1 MKKIIPA
8 LIFTAA
14 AAGATAIYI
23 KKKLFDNNKVK
34 LIELEFQQDED
45 NPDSSEVHQQD
56 EVLVEVNVLPQHE
69 TKVEANV
76 EQNENVELA
85 SDNEEVD
92 SIQDEESV
100 EQNENVELA
109 SNNEE
114 VNSIQEEESVEQ
126 SENVEFVSDNEE
138 VDTIQDEETVDDVQ
152 NEEIEDVEQSEEVQD
167 GLLTEEE
174 IVEEIEPVISDE
186 ELSEIEQ
193 IVDQFVTQQQSEKTE
208 SIADDH
214 LSFQEDQ
221 VDTVAQ
227 IDDITTEIDQIIGD
241 IINQDETSNETLGQD
256 EIETIVDENTIDDLI
271 SNLEEQKANQQAM
284 DDIEQLIED
293 EVKSID
299 ESEMSDDELIEKFS
313 KQYPAVSQK
322 RISLILTTIDRML
335 DAVGKCDYITL
346 QHFIEFEDE
355 KQKESFSKISSTVGY
370 ETEPSRKNKELILSA
385 IVINNRLTIAH
396 TILSLSDN
404 AADYHGN
411 YNGWAVK
418 STE

>member
-45 NPDSSEVHQQD
+45 IPDSTEVHQQD

-69 TKVEANV
+69 TKVEETV

-85 SDNEEVD
+85 SDNEKVD
-92 SIQDEESV
+92 SIQDEETV

-109 SNNEE
+109 SDTEE
-114 VNSIQEEESVEQ
+114 VDSIQEEESVEQ

-138 VDTIQDEETVDDVQ
+138 VDSIQDEETVDDVQ
-152 NEEIEDVEQSEEVQD
+152 NEEIEDEDVQD

-241 IINQDETSNETLGQD
+241 IINQDETSNEALGQD

-355 KQKESFSKISSTVGY
+355 KQKESFSQISSTVGY
-370 ETEPSRKNKELILSA
+370 EMEPSRKNKELILSA

>member
-1 MKKIIPA
+1 MKKIIPE

-45 NPDSSEVHQQD
+45 IPDSTEVHQQD

-69 TKVEANV
+69 TKVE
-76 EQNENVELA
+76 
-85 SDNEEVD
+85 
-92 SIQDEESV
+92 ESV

-109 SNNEE
+109 SDTEE
-114 VNSIQEEESVEQ
+114 VDSIQEEESVEQ
-126 SENVEFVSDNEE
+126 SEKVEFVSDNEE
-138 VDTIQDEETVDDVQ
+138 VDSIQDEETVDDVQ
-152 NEEIEDVEQSEEVQD
+152 NEEIEDEEVQD

-256 EIETIVDENTIDDLI
+256 EIETVVDENTIDDLI

-355 KQKESFSKISSTVGY
+355 KQKESFSQISSTVGY

-385 IVINNRLTIAH
+385 IVINNRLTISH

>member
-45 NPDSSEVHQQD
+45 IPDSTEVHQQD

-69 TKVEANV
+69 TKVEETV

-85 SDNEEVD
+85 SDTEEVD
-92 SIQDEESV
+92 
-100 EQNENVELA
+100 
-109 SNNEE
+109 
-114 VNSIQEEESVEQ
+114 SIQEEESVEQ
-126 SENVEFVSDNEE
+126 SEKVEFVSDNEE
-138 VDTIQDEETVDDVQ
+138 VDSIQDEETVDDVQ
-152 NEEIEDVEQSEEVQD
+152 NEEIEDEDVQD

-256 EIETIVDENTIDDLI
+256 EIETVVDENTIDDLI

-355 KQKESFSKISSTVGY
+355 KQKESFSQISSTVGY
-370 ETEPSRKNKELILSA
+370 EMEPSRKNKELILSA

>member
-45 NPDSSEVHQQD
+45 IPDSTEVHQQD

-69 TKVEANV
+69 TKVEESV

-85 SDNEEVD
+85 SDNEKVD
-92 SIQDEESV
+92 SIQDEETV

-109 SNNEE
+109 SDTEE
-114 VNSIQEEESVEQ
+114 VDSIQEEESVEQ

-138 VDTIQDEETVDDVQ
+138 VDSIQDEETVDDVQ
-152 NEEIEDVEQSEEVQD
+152 NEEIEDEDVQD

-241 IINQDETSNETLGQD
+241 IINQDETSNEALGQD

-355 KQKESFSKISSTVGY
+355 KQKESFSQISSTVGY
-370 ETEPSRKNKELILSA
+370 EMEPSRKNKELILSA

>member
-45 NPDSSEVHQQD
+45 NPGSTEVQQQD

-69 TKVEANV
+69 TKVE
-76 EQNENVELA
+76 
-85 SDNEEVD
+85 
-92 SIQDEESV
+92 ESV

-109 SNNEE
+109 SDTEE
-114 VNSIQEEESVEQ
+114 VDSIQDEETVEQ

-138 VDTIQDEETVDDVQ
+138 VDSVQDEDTVDDLQ
-152 NEEIEDVEQSEEVQD
+152 NEEIEVEDVQD

-241 IINQDETSNETLGQD
+241 IINQDETSNEALGQD

-355 KQKESFSKISSTVGY
+355 KQKESFSQISSTVGY

>member
-45 NPDSSEVHQQD
+45 NPGSTEVHQQD

-69 TKVEANV
+69 TKVEETV

-85 SDNEEVD
+85 SDNEEVN
-92 SIQDEESV
+92 SIQDEET
-100 EQNENVELA
+100 
-109 SNNEE
+109 
-114 VNSIQEEESVEQ
+114 VEQ

-138 VDTIQDEETVDDVQ
+138 VDSIQEEESVEQSEKVEFVSDNEEVDSIQDEETVDDVQ
-152 NEEIEDVEQSEEVQD
+152 NEEIEDEDVQD

-241 IINQDETSNETLGQD
+241 IINQDETSNEALGQD

-355 KQKESFSKISSTVGY
+355 KQKESFSQISSTVGY
-370 ETEPSRKNKELILSA
+370 EMEPSRKNKELILSA

>member
-45 NPDSSEVHQQD
+45 NPGSTEVQQQD

-92 SIQDEESV
+92 SIQDEET
-100 EQNENVELA
+100 
-109 SNNEE
+109 
-114 VNSIQEEESVEQ
+114 VEQ

-138 VDTIQDEETVDDVQ
+138 VDSIQDEETVDDVQ
-152 NEEIEDVEQSEEVQD
+152 NEEIEDEDVQD

-208 SIADDH
+208 SNADDH
-214 LSFQEDQ
+214 LSLQEDQ

-355 KQKESFSKISSTVGY
+355 KQKESFSQISSTVGY
-370 ETEPSRKNKELILSA
+370 EMEPSRKNKELILSA

>member
-45 NPDSSEVHQQD
+45 NPGSTEVQQQD

-69 TKVEANV
+69 TKIEETV

-85 SDNEEVD
+85 SDTEEVD
-92 SIQDEESV
+92 
-100 EQNENVELA
+100 
-109 SNNEE
+109 
-114 VNSIQEEESVEQ
+114 SIQEEESVEQ

-138 VDTIQDEETVDDVQ
+138 VDSIQDEETVDDVQ
-152 NEEIEDVEQSEEVQD
+152 NEEIEDEEVQD

-256 EIETIVDENTIDDLI
+256 EIETVVDENTIDDLI

-355 KQKESFSKISSTVGY
+355 KQKESFSQISSTVGY
-370 ETEPSRKNKELILSA
+370 EMEPSRKNKELILSA

>member
-45 NPDSSEVHQQD
+45 NPGSTEVHQQD

-69 TKVEANV
+69 TKVEESV

-85 SDNEEVD
+85 SDNEKVD
-92 SIQDEESV
+92 SIQDEETV

-109 SNNEE
+109 SDTEE
-114 VNSIQEEESVEQ
+114 VDSIQEEDSVEQ

-138 VDTIQDEETVDDVQ
+138 VDSIQDEETVDDVQ
-152 NEEIEDVEQSEEVQD
+152 NEEIEDEEVQD

-241 IINQDETSNETLGQD
+241 IINQDETSNEALGQD

-346 QHFIEFEDE
+346 QHFIEFED
-355 KQKESFSKISSTVGY
+355 
-370 ETEPSRKNKELILSA
+370 
-385 IVINNRLTIAH
+385 
-396 TILSLSDN
+396 
-404 AADYHGN
+404 
-411 YNGWAVK
+411 
-418 STE
+418 

>member
-45 NPDSSEVHQQD
+45 NPGSTEVHQQD

-69 TKVEANV
+69 TKVEETV

-85 SDNEEVD
+85 SD
-92 SIQDEESV
+92 
-100 EQNENVELA
+100 
-109 SNNEE
+109 NEE

-126 SENVEFVSDNEE
+126 SEKVEFVSDNEE
-138 VDTIQDEETVDDVQ
+138 VDSIQDEETVDDVQ
-152 NEEIEDVEQSEEVQD
+152 NEEIEDEDVQD
-167 GLLTEEE
+167 RLLTEEE

-355 KQKESFSKISSTVGY
+355 KQKESFSQISSTVGY

>member
-45 NPDSSEVHQQD
+45 NPGSTEVHQQD

-69 TKVEANV
+69 TKVEETV
-76 EQNENVELA
+76 EQSEHVELA

-92 SIQDEESV
+92 SIQDEETV
-100 EQNENVELA
+100 EQSENVELA
-109 SNNEE
+109 SDNEE

-138 VDTIQDEETVDDVQ
+138 VDSIQDEETVDDVQ
-152 NEEIEDVEQSEEVQD
+152 NEEIEDEDVQD
-167 GLLTEEE
+167 RLLTEEE

-355 KQKESFSKISSTVGY
+355 KQKESFSQISSTVGY

>member
-45 NPDSSEVHQQD
+45 NPGSTEVQQQD

-69 TKVEANV
+69 TKVEETV

-85 SDNEEVD
+85 SDNEEAD
-92 SIQDEESV
+92 
-100 EQNENVELA
+100 
-109 SNNEE
+109 
-114 VNSIQEEESVEQ
+114 SIQEEESVEQ

-152 NEEIEDVEQSEEVQD
+152 NEEIEDEEVQD

-214 LSFQEDQ
+214 LSLQEDQ

-355 KQKESFSKISSTVGY
+355 KQKESFSQISSTVGY

>member
-45 NPDSSEVHQQD
+45 NPGSTEVHQQD

-69 TKVEANV
+69 IKVEETV

-92 SIQDEESV
+92 SIQDEETV
-100 EQNENVELA
+100 EQSENVEFV
-109 SNNEE
+109 SDNEE
-114 VNSIQEEESVEQ
+114 VDSIQEEESVEQ

-138 VDTIQDEETVDDVQ
+138 VDSIQDEETVDDVQ
-152 NEEIEDVEQSEEVQD
+152 NEEIEDEEVQD

-241 IINQDETSNETLGQD
+241 IINQDETSNEALGQD

-355 KQKESFSKISSTVGY
+355 KQKESFSQISSTVGY
-370 ETEPSRKNKELILSA
+370 EMEPSRKNKELILSA

>member
-45 NPDSSEVHQQD
+45 NPGSTEVQQQD

-69 TKVEANV
+69 TKIEETV

-85 SDNEEVD
+85 SDNEKVD
-92 SIQDEESV
+92 
-100 EQNENVELA
+100 
-109 SNNEE
+109 
-114 VNSIQEEESVEQ
+114 SIQEEESVEQ

-138 VDTIQDEETVDDVQ
+138 VDSIQDEETVDDVQ
-152 NEEIEDVEQSEEVQD
+152 NEEIEDEEVQD

-256 EIETIVDENTIDDLI
+256 EIETVVDENTIDDLI

-355 KQKESFSKISSTVGY
+355 KQKESFSQISSTVGY
-370 ETEPSRKNKELILSA
+370 EMEPSRKNKELILSA

>member
-45 NPDSSEVHQQD
+45 NPGSTEVHQQD

-69 TKVEANV
+69 IKVEETV

-85 SDNEEVD
+85 SDTEEVD
-92 SIQDEESV
+92 
-100 EQNENVELA
+100 
-109 SNNEE
+109 
-114 VNSIQEEESVEQ
+114 SIQEEESVEQ
-126 SENVEFVSDNEE
+126 SEKVEFVSDNEE
-138 VDTIQDEETVDDVQ
+138 VDSIQDEETVDDVQ
-152 NEEIEDVEQSEEVQD
+152 NEEIEDEDVQD

-208 SIADDH
+208 NVTDDH

-241 IINQDETSNETLGQD
+241 IINQDETSNEALGQD
-256 EIETIVDENTIDDLI
+256 EIETVVDENTIDDLI

-355 KQKESFSKISSTVGY
+355 KQKESFSQISSTVGY
-370 ETEPSRKNKELILSA
+370 EMEPSRKNKELILSA

>member
-45 NPDSSEVHQQD
+45 IPDSTEVHQQD

-69 TKVEANV
+69 TKVEETV

-85 SDNEEVD
+85 SDNEEVN
-92 SIQDEESV
+92 SIQDEET
-100 EQNENVELA
+100 
-109 SNNEE
+109 
-114 VNSIQEEESVEQ
+114 VEQ

-138 VDTIQDEETVDDVQ
+138 VDSIQEEESVEQSEKVEFVSDNEEVDSIQDEETVDDVQ
-152 NEEIEDVEQSEEVQD
+152 NEEIEDEDVQD

-355 KQKESFSKISSTVGY
+355 KQKESFSQISSTVGY
-370 ETEPSRKNKELILSA
+370 EMEPSRKNKELILSA

>member
-45 NPDSSEVHQQD
+45 TPGSTEVQQQD

-69 TKVEANV
+69 TKIEETV
-76 EQNENVELA
+76 EQNENVELASDNEKVDSIQDEETVEQSENVELA

-92 SIQDEESV
+92 SIQDEET
-100 EQNENVELA
+100 
-109 SNNEE
+109 
-114 VNSIQEEESVEQ
+114 VEQ

-138 VDTIQDEETVDDVQ
+138 VDSIQDEETVDDVQ
-152 NEEIEDVEQSEEVQD
+152 NEEIEDAEVQD

-174 IVEEIEPVISDE
+174 IVEEIEPVISNE

-355 KQKESFSKISSTVGY
+355 KQKESFSQISSTVGY
-370 ETEPSRKNKELILSA
+370 ETEPSRKSKELILSA

>member
-45 NPDSSEVHQQD
+45 IPDSTEVHQQD

-69 TKVEANV
+69 TKVE
-76 EQNENVELA
+76 
-85 SDNEEVD
+85 
-92 SIQDEESV
+92 ESV
-100 EQNENVELA
+100 EQNENVELV
-109 SNNEE
+109 SDNEE
-114 VNSIQEEESVEQ
+114 VNSIQDEESVEQ
-126 SENVEFVSDNEE
+126 SEKVEFVSDNEE
-138 VDTIQDEETVDDVQ
+138 VDSTQDEETVDDVQ
-152 NEEIEDVEQSEEVQD
+152 NEEIEDEDVQD

-214 LSFQEDQ
+214 LSLQEDQ

-346 QHFIEFEDE
+346 QHFMEFEDE
-355 KQKESFSKISSTVGY
+355 KQKESFSQISSTVGY

>member
-34 LIELEFQQDED
+34 LIELEFQQDEE
-45 NPDSSEVHQQD
+45 NPGSTEVHQQD

-69 TKVEANV
+69 TKVEESV
-76 EQNENVELA
+76 EQNESVELA
-85 SDNEEVD
+85 SDNEEVN
-92 SIQDEESV
+92 SIQDEET
-100 EQNENVELA
+100 
-109 SNNEE
+109 
-114 VNSIQEEESVEQ
+114 VEQ

-138 VDTIQDEETVDDVQ
+138 VDSIQDEETVDDVQ
-152 NEEIEDVEQSEEVQD
+152 NEEIEDAEVQD

-208 SIADDH
+208 NVTDDH

-241 IINQDETSNETLGQD
+241 IINQDETSNEALGQD

-355 KQKESFSKISSTVGY
+355 KQKESFSQISSTVGY
-370 ETEPSRKNKELILSA
+370 EMEPSRKNKELILSA

>member
-45 NPDSSEVHQQD
+45 IPDSTEVHQQD
-56 EVLVEVNVLPQHE
+56 EVLVEVNVLPQHK
-69 TKVEANV
+69 TKVEETV

-85 SDNEEVD
+85 SDNEEVN
-92 SIQDEESV
+92 SIQDEET
-100 EQNENVELA
+100 
-109 SNNEE
+109 
-114 VNSIQEEESVEQ
+114 VEQ

-138 VDTIQDEETVDDVQ
+138 VDSAQDEETVDDVQ
-152 NEEIEDVEQSEEVQD
+152 NEEIEDAEVQD

-214 LSFQEDQ
+214 LSLQEDQ

-299 ESEMSDDELIEKFS
+299 ESEMSDGELIEKFS

-355 KQKESFSKISSTVGY
+355 KQKESFSQISSTVGY

>member
-45 NPDSSEVHQQD
+45 NPGSTEVHQQD

-69 TKVEANV
+69 TKVEESV

-85 SDNEEVD
+85 SDNEKVD
-92 SIQDEESV
+92 SIQDEET
-100 EQNENVELA
+100 
-109 SNNEE
+109 
-114 VNSIQEEESVEQ
+114 VEQ

-138 VDTIQDEETVDDVQ
+138 VDSIQEEESVEQSEKVEFVSDNEEVDSIQDEETVDDVQ
-152 NEEIEDVEQSEEVQD
+152 NEEIEDEDAQD

-241 IINQDETSNETLGQD
+241 IINQDETSNEALGQD

-313 KQYPAVSQK
+313 KQDPAVSQK

-355 KQKESFSKISSTVGY
+355 KQKESFSQISSTVGY
-370 ETEPSRKNKELILSA
+370 EMEPSRKNKELILSA

>member
-45 NPDSSEVHQQD
+45 NPGSTEVHQQD

-69 TKVEANV
+69 TKVEETV

-85 SDNEEVD
+85 SDNEEVN
-92 SIQDEESV
+92 SIQDEET
-100 EQNENVELA
+100 
-109 SNNEE
+109 
-114 VNSIQEEESVEQ
+114 VEQ

-138 VDTIQDEETVDDVQ
+138 VDSIQEEESVEQSEKVEFVSDNEEVDSIQDEETVDDVQ
-152 NEEIEDVEQSEEVQD
+152 NEEIEDEEVQD

-241 IINQDETSNETLGQD
+241 IINQDETSNEALGQD

-355 KQKESFSKISSTVGY
+355 KQKESFSQISSTVGY
-370 ETEPSRKNKELILSA
+370 EMEPSRKNKELILSA

>member
-45 NPDSSEVHQQD
+45 NPGSTEVHQQD

-69 TKVEANV
+69 TKVEETV

-85 SDNEEVD
+85 SDNEEVN
-92 SIQDEESV
+92 SIQDEET
-100 EQNENVELA
+100 
-109 SNNEE
+109 
-114 VNSIQEEESVEQ
+114 VEQ

-138 VDTIQDEETVDDVQ
+138 VDSIQEEESVEQSEKVEFVSDNEEVDSIQDEETVDDVQ
-152 NEEIEDVEQSEEVQD
+152 NEEIEDEDAQD

-241 IINQDETSNETLGQD
+241 IINQDETSNEALGQD

-355 KQKESFSKISSTVGY
+355 KQKESFSQISSTVGY
-370 ETEPSRKNKELILSA
+370 EMEPSRKNKELILSA

>member
-45 NPDSSEVHQQD
+45 NPDSTEVHQQD

-69 TKVEANV
+69 TKVEESV
-76 EQNENVELA
+76 EQHEKVELA
-85 SDNEEVD
+85 SDNEEVN
-92 SIQDEESV
+92 SIQDEET
-100 EQNENVELA
+100 
-109 SNNEE
+109 
-114 VNSIQEEESVEQ
+114 VEQ

-138 VDTIQDEETVDDVQ
+138 VDSIQDEETVDDVQ
-152 NEEIEDVEQSEEVQD
+152 NEEIEDVEQIEDVHD

-214 LSFQEDQ
+214 LSLQEDQ

-241 IINQDETSNETLGQD
+241 IINQDETSNETLNQD

-355 KQKESFSKISSTVGY
+355 KQKESFSQISSTVGY

-385 IVINNRLTIAH
+385 IVINNRLTI
-396 TILSLSDN
+396 IN
-404 AADYHGN
+404 N
-411 YNGWAVK
+411 NN
-418 STE
+418 

>member
-45 NPDSSEVHQQD
+45 NPGSTEVHQQD

-69 TKVEANV
+69 TKVEETV

-85 SDNEEVD
+85 SD
-92 SIQDEESV
+92 
-100 EQNENVELA
+100 
-109 SNNEE
+109 NEE

-126 SENVEFVSDNEE
+126 SEKVEFVSDNEE
-138 VDTIQDEETVDDVQ
+138 VDSIQDEETVDDVQ
-152 NEEIEDVEQSEEVQD
+152 NEEIEDEEVQD

-355 KQKESFSKISSTVGY
+355 KQKESFSQISSTVGY

>member
-8 LIFTAA
+8 IIFTAA

-45 NPDSSEVHQQD
+45 NPGSTEVHQQD

-69 TKVEANV
+69 TKVEESV

-85 SDNEEVD
+85 SDNEKVD
-92 SIQDEESV
+92 SIQDEETV

-109 SNNEE
+109 SDTEE
-114 VNSIQEEESVEQ
+114 VDSIQEEESVEQ

-138 VDTIQDEETVDDVQ
+138 VDSIQDEETVDDVQ
-152 NEEIEDVEQSEEVQD
+152 NEEIEDEEVQD

-241 IINQDETSNETLGQD
+241 IINQDETSNEALGQD

-355 KQKESFSKISSTVGY
+355 KQKESFSQISSTVGY
-370 ETEPSRKNKELILSA
+370 EMEPSRKNKELILSA

>member
-45 NPDSSEVHQQD
+45 NPGSTEVQQQD

-69 TKVEANV
+69 TKIEANV
-76 EQNENVELA
+76 EQSENVEFA

-100 EQNENVELA
+100 EQSENVELA
-109 SNNEE
+109 SDNEE

-126 SENVEFVSDNEE
+126 SEKVEFVSDNEE
-138 VDTIQDEETVDDVQ
+138 VDSIQDEETVDDVQ
-152 NEEIEDVEQSEEVQD
+152 NEEIEDEDVQD

-214 LSFQEDQ
+214 LSLQENQ

-355 KQKESFSKISSTVGY
+355 KQKESFSQISSTVGY

>member
-45 NPDSSEVHQQD
+45 NPGSTEVHQQD

-69 TKVEANV
+69 TKVEESV

-85 SDNEEVD
+85 SDNEKVD
-92 SIQDEESV
+92 SIQDEETV
-100 EQNENVELA
+100 EQNETVELA
-109 SNNEE
+109 SDTEE
-114 VNSIQEEESVEQ
+114 VDSIQEEESVEQ

-138 VDTIQDEETVDDVQ
+138 VDSIQDEETVDDVQ
-152 NEEIEDVEQSEEVQD
+152 NEEIEDEEVQD

-193 IVDQFVTQQQSEKTE
+193 NVDQFVTQQQSEKTE
-208 SIADDH
+208 NVTDDH

-241 IINQDETSNETLGQD
+241 IINQDETSNEALGQD

-355 KQKESFSKISSTVGY
+355 KQKESFSQISSTVGY

>member
-45 NPDSSEVHQQD
+45 NPGSTEVQQQD

-69 TKVEANV
+69 TKVEETV

-85 SDNEEVD
+85 SDNEEVN
-92 SIQDEESV
+92 SIQDEET
-100 EQNENVELA
+100 
-109 SNNEE
+109 
-114 VNSIQEEESVEQ
+114 VEQ

-138 VDTIQDEETVDDVQ
+138 VDSAQDEETVDDVQ
-152 NEEIEDVEQSEEVQD
+152 NEEIEDAEVQD

-208 SIADDH
+208 NVTDDH

-355 KQKESFSKISSTVGY
+355 KQKESFSQISSTVGY

>member
-45 NPDSSEVHQQD
+45 NPGSTEVHQQD

-69 TKVEANV
+69 TKVEESV

-85 SDNEEVD
+85 SDNEKVD
-92 SIQDEESV
+92 SIQDEETV

-109 SNNEE
+109 SDTEE
-114 VNSIQEEESVEQ
+114 VDSIQEEESVEQ

-138 VDTIQDEETVDDVQ
+138 VDSIQDEETVDDVQ
-152 NEEIEDVEQSEEVQD
+152 NEEIEDEEVQD

-241 IINQDETSNETLGQD
+241 IINQDETSNEALGQD

-355 KQKESFSKISSTVGY
+355 KQKESFSQISSTVGY

>member
-45 NPDSSEVHQQD
+45 NPGSTEVQQQD

-69 TKVEANV
+69 TKVEETV

-92 SIQDEESV
+92 SIQDEET
-100 EQNENVELA
+100 
-109 SNNEE
+109 
-114 VNSIQEEESVEQ
+114 VEQ
-126 SENVEFVSDNEE
+126 SENVEFASDNEE
-138 VDTIQDEETVDDVQ
+138 VDSIQDEETVDDVQ
-152 NEEIEDVEQSEEVQD
+152 NEEIEDEDVQD

-214 LSFQEDQ
+214 LSLQENQ

-355 KQKESFSKISSTVGY
+355 KQKESFSQISSTVGY

>member
-45 NPDSSEVHQQD
+45 NPGSTEVQQQD

-69 TKVEANV
+69 TKVEESV

-92 SIQDEESV
+92 SIQDEET
-100 EQNENVELA
+100 
-109 SNNEE
+109 
-114 VNSIQEEESVEQ
+114 VEQ
-126 SENVEFVSDNEE
+126 SENVEFASDNEE
-138 VDTIQDEETVDDVQ
+138 VDSIQDEETVDDVQ
-152 NEEIEDVEQSEEVQD
+152 NEEIEDEDVQD

-214 LSFQEDQ
+214 LSLQENQ

-355 KQKESFSKISSTVGY
+355 KQKESFSQISSTVGY

>member
-45 NPDSSEVHQQD
+45 NPGSTEVHQQD

-69 TKVEANV
+69 TKVEESV

-85 SDNEEVD
+85 SDNEKVD
-92 SIQDEESV
+92 SIQDEETV

-109 SNNEE
+109 SDTEE
-114 VNSIQEEESVEQ
+114 VDSIQEEESVEQ
-126 SENVEFVSDNEE
+126 SEKVEFVSDNEE
-138 VDTIQDEETVDDVQ
+138 VDSIQDEETVDDVQ
-152 NEEIEDVEQSEEVQD
+152 NEEIEDEDVQD

-241 IINQDETSNETLGQD
+241 IINQDETSNEALGQD

-355 KQKESFSKISSTVGY
+355 KQKESFSQISSTVGY
-370 ETEPSRKNKELILSA
+370 EMEPSRKNKELILSA

>member
-45 NPDSSEVHQQD
+45 NPGSTEVHQQD

-69 TKVEANV
+69 TKVEETV

-85 SDNEEVD
+85 SDNEEVN
-92 SIQDEESV
+92 SIQDEET
-100 EQNENVELA
+100 
-109 SNNEE
+109 
-114 VNSIQEEESVEQ
+114 VEQ

-138 VDTIQDEETVDDVQ
+138 VDSIQEEESVEQSEKVEFVSDNEEVDSIQDEETVDDVQ
-152 NEEIEDVEQSEEVQD
+152 NEEIEDEDVQD

-241 IINQDETSNETLGQD
+241 IINQDETSNEALGQD

-355 KQKESFSKISSTVGY
+355 KQKESFSQISSTVGY

-418 STE
+418 STEIE

>member
-45 NPDSSEVHQQD
+45 NPGSTEVHQQD

-69 TKVEANV
+69 IKVEETV

-85 SDNEEVD
+85 SDTEEVD
-92 SIQDEESV
+92 
-100 EQNENVELA
+100 
-109 SNNEE
+109 
-114 VNSIQEEESVEQ
+114 SIQEEESVEQ

-138 VDTIQDEETVDDVQ
+138 VDSIQDEETVDDVQ
-152 NEEIEDVEQSEEVQD
+152 NEEIEVEEVQD

-256 EIETIVDENTIDDLI
+256 EIETVVDENTIDDLI

-355 KQKESFSKISSTVGY
+355 KQKESFSQISSTVGY

>member
-45 NPDSSEVHQQD
+45 NPGSTEVHQQD

-69 TKVEANV
+69 TKVEESV

-85 SDNEEVD
+85 SDNEKVD
-92 SIQDEESV
+92 SIQDEETV

-109 SNNEE
+109 SDTEE
-114 VNSIQEEESVEQ
+114 VDSIQEEESVEQ
-126 SENVEFVSDNEE
+126 SEKVEFVSDNEE
-138 VDTIQDEETVDDVQ
+138 VDSIQDEETVDDVQ
-152 NEEIEDVEQSEEVQD
+152 NEEIEDEDVQD

-208 SIADDH
+208 NVTDDH

-241 IINQDETSNETLGQD
+241 IINQDETSNEALGQD

-355 KQKESFSKISSTVGY
+355 KQKESFSQISSTVGY
-370 ETEPSRKNKELILSA
+370 EMEPSRKNKELILSA

>member
-45 NPDSSEVHQQD
+45 NPGSTEVQQQD

-92 SIQDEESV
+92 SIQDEET
-100 EQNENVELA
+100 
-109 SNNEE
+109 
-114 VNSIQEEESVEQ
+114 VEQ

-138 VDTIQDEETVDDVQ
+138 VDSIQDEETVDDVQ
-152 NEEIEDVEQSEEVQD
+152 NEEIEDEDVQD

-208 SIADDH
+208 SNADDH
-214 LSFQEDQ
+214 LSLQEDQ

-355 KQKESFSKISSTVGY
+355 KQKESFSQISSTVGY

>member
-45 NPDSSEVHQQD
+45 NPGSTEVQQQD

-69 TKVEANV
+69 TKVEETV

-85 SDNEEVD
+85 SDTEEVD
-92 SIQDEESV
+92 
-100 EQNENVELA
+100 
-109 SNNEE
+109 
-114 VNSIQEEESVEQ
+114 SIQEEESVEQ

-138 VDTIQDEETVDDVQ
+138 VDSIQDEETVDDVQ
-152 NEEIEDVEQSEEVQD
+152 NEEIEDEEVQD

-241 IINQDETSNETLGQD
+241 IINQDETSNETLSQD

-355 KQKESFSKISSTVGY
+355 KQKESFSQISSTVGY
-370 ETEPSRKNKELILSA
+370 EMEPSRKNKELILSA